1 MKILIQGSNILA
13 VGSLI
18 ETADAITSDDAVY
31 PKHVISGWQIVD
43 ATLPEDYAP
52 GKYTFNA
59 GVFTLKLIPVT
70 AEARDAFILKID
82 TDVDALIRKVIGER
96 TSEYELAEKE
106 ANAYKA
112 AGYTG
117 TVPGSVSAWA
127 IAKSWKPKV
136 AADSIIATAAAWRSA
151 QASMRATRLL
161 SKEQARVT
169 VDVAALDAI
178 KVQWDEFMVALKL
191 QLNV

>member
-13 VGSLI
+13 VGSLT

-31 PKHVISGWQIVD
+31 PKHVIPNWQIVD
-43 ATLPEDYAP
+43 ATLPDDYTP

-127 IAKSWKPKV
+127 TAKSWKPKV

-161 SKEQARVT
+161 SKEQARVA
-169 VDVAALDAI
+169 VDVTALDAI